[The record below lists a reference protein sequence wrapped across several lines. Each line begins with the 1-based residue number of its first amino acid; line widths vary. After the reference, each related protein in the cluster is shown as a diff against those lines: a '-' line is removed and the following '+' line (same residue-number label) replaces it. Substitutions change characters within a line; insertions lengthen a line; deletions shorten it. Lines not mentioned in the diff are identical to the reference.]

1 VAAAVVT
8 GIGRAI
14 GLDVHLEFCEIA
26 ICEGGKVRS
35 AGRVASSPEALKV
48 LAESLLATDRV
59 ALEVTG
65 SAWEIVR
72 ILEPHVAK
80 VIVVSPG
87 DTGITQARA
96 KTDRLDS
103 RTLARLLWAGELDSV
118 WVPDE
123 LTRMLRRRLSRREQ
137 LMRART
143 RAKNEIH
150 AMLMRQL
157 AGRPPF
163 ADLFGVKGRQWL
175 RQLELPVEE
184 CETVEANMRHIEFL
198 EVEIAEVERLIARYA
213 LSCSDARRLMSVPGV
228 YVICA
233 ATFLAAIGDVR
244 RFKTSRQLVGYLGLD
259 PKVRQS
265 GSSPAKGGR
274 ISKQGSPQARWAL
287 VEAAFSAVRQPGP
300 LHAFYERTVPA
311 AVTGS
316 RSSPPR
322 ASSRCCSG
330 ACSPAKAIRPPAA
343 VADRQEAPPAR
354 ADRRR
359 QALRHQG
366 RRRLVDQPGDAR
378 SRTSARDAGRG
389 VLCTHGPR
397 LASISAQAE
406 RGRER
411 DTGARITVALEGQTS
426 RGRLTSS

>member
-72 ILEPHVAK
+72 ILERHVAE

-228 YVICA
+228 NVICA

-300 LHAFYERTVPA
+300 LHAFYERIRARRGHGIAVVA
-311 AVTGS
+311 AARKLAVLFWCLLTREEQYAHQQPS
-316 RSSPPR
+316 LT
-322 ASSRCCSG
+322 
-330 ACSPAKAIRPPAA
+330 AKK
-343 VADRQEAPPAR
+343 
-354 ADRRR
+354 
-359 QALRHQG
+359 L
-366 RRRLVDQPGDAR
+366 RRLELTAGAKRYDTKAAGVWSTNQAMRD
-378 SRTSARDAGRG
+378 ARDAGRG
-389 VLCTHGPR
+389 GLCTHGPR

>member
-1 VAAAVVT
+1 VS

-35 AGRVASSPEALKV
+35 AGRVVSTPEALKV
-48 LAESLLATDRV
+48 LAESLLASDRV

-87 DTGITQARA
+87 DTGITQARV

-123 LTRMLRRRLSRREQ
+123 LTRILRRRLSRREQ

-150 AMLMRQL
+150 AMLMRRL
-157 AGRPPF
+157 VGRPPF

-175 RQLELPVEE
+175 RGLELPVEE

-228 YVICA
+228 NVICA
-233 ATFLAAIGDVR
+233 ATFLAAIGDIK
-244 RFKTSRQLVGYLGLD
+244 RFKSSRQLVGYLGLD

-300 LHAFYERTVPA
+300 LHAFYERIRARRGHGIAVIA
-311 AVTGS
+311 AARKLAVLFWCLLTREEQYAHQQPS
-316 RSSPPR
+316 LT
-322 ASSRCCSG
+322 
-330 ACSPAKAIRPPAA
+330 AKK
-343 VADRQEAPPAR
+343 
-354 ADRRR
+354 
-359 QALRHQG
+359 L
-366 RRRLVDQPGDAR
+366 RRLEL
-378 SRTSARDAGRG
+378 TAGAKRYDTKAAG
-389 VLCTHGPR
+389 VWSTNQAMR
-397 LASISAQAE
+397 EAERALALQAE
-406 RGRER
+406 ASYVRMVRDWQASAPKQKMGASVTPER
-411 DTGARITVALEGQTS
+411 A
-426 RGRLTSS
+426 